1 MTTENPVKPL
11 LESLALVLYEAQVSA
26 DHAVAAIG
34 QGAQNEAIGWILD
47 LEERLPTAL
56 ALYKAAIAL
65 HRLPRKG
72 GAQ

>member
-11 LESLALVLYEAQVSA
+11 LKVLASTLDDAARYADEACSA
-26 DHAVAAIG
+26 CDRGKH
-34 QGAQNEAIGWILD
+34 NEAIGTLLSI
-47 LEERLPTAL
+47 EELLPTAQ
-56 ALYKAAIAL
+56 ALYRAVLTL